1 MTKLY
6 TGIDLHSN
14 NNYIGI
20 IDDSDRRVYK
30 KRLPNKGEVIL
41 AELEPF
47 KKEIAGV
54 VVESTFNWYW
64 LADCLMDAGYKVH
77 LANPAGIQKYKGLK
91 HSNDA
96 YDSFWLAHLLR
107 LNILPEGYIY
117 PKEDRPV
124 RDLLRKRGHL
134 VKLRTSVIN
143 SLQGIINRNYG
154 FKLTTNKIRQVSQ
167 DNVTPLLAGEDD
179 LALSGAV
186 SKDTIDYLSQQITRI
201 ERSLKNKVKTK
212 QAFTWLQ
219 TIPGVGLILA
229 LTITLETGSIERFAK
244 VGNFTSYCRKVPTSW
259 TSNNKKKG
267 KGNKKNGNKYLAWAF
282 SEAAEFAR
290 RYNDMARTFYNRKL
304 ARTNRMVAHAALA
317 HKLAR
322 ASYYIMKDNVE
333 FDNKKLFA

>member
-20 IDDSDRRVYK
+20 IDDDDRRVYK
-30 KRLPNKGEVIL
+30 KRLPNKEEVIL

-47 KKEIAGV
+47 KKELTGI

-91 HSNDA
+91 YSNDA

-134 VKLRTSVIN
+134 VKLRTSLIN
-143 SLQGIINRNYG
+143 SLQGIINRNCG
-154 FKLTTNKIRQVSQ
+154 FKLTTGKIRQVSQ

-186 SKDTIDYLSQQITRI
+186 SKDTIDYLSQQITR
-201 ERSLKNKVKTK
+201 
-212 QAFTWLQ
+212 
-219 TIPGVGLILA
+219 
-229 LTITLETGSIERFAK
+229 
-244 VGNFTSYCRKVPTSW
+244 VPTSW
-259 TSNNKKKG
+259 TSNNKNKG

-290 RYNDMARTFYNRKL
+290 RYNEMARTFYNRKL

-322 ASYYIMKDNVE
+322 ASYYIMRDNVE